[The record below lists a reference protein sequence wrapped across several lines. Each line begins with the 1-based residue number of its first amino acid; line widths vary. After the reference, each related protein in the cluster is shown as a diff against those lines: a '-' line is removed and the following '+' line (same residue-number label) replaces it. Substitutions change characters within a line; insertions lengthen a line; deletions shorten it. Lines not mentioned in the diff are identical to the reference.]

1 MLSPHPASFPGRGLC
16 FRVLSCFPP
25 LDFPGSCPSPDFRV
39 SVPSFPTSLSRFFP
53 ASAFGLSRFL
63 SSPDFRVPVPSFPT
77 FLSRFFPASAFG
89 LSQLLSSPDF
99 RVPVPS
105 FPTSLFRFFRL
116 PPPGIS
122 GFCPALF
129 LPSPGFSGT
138 RLPSG
143 YSQPFS
149 GIVFSGPASGFGLFR
164 RFFRNTHNSGTPAA
178 RVSHITTPRASVTPS
193 T

>member
-89 LSQLLSSPDF
+89 LSRL
-99 RVPVPS
+99 V
-105 FPTSLFRFFRL
+105 SL
-116 PPPGIS
+116 
-122 GFCPALF
+122 
-129 LPSPGFSGT
+129 PGFSGFSSVFPDLPVPVFPASASGYFRFLPRSFPAPPRFSGT
-138 RLPSG
+138 PLPSG
-143 YSQPFS
+143 NSQPFS
-149 GIVFSGPASGFGLFR
+149 GTVFSGPASGSGIFR
-164 RFFRNTHNSGTPAA
+164 RFFRNTHSSGTPAA